1 MIFTTYIKFFFLM
14 TPFFSLLMFLILTK
28 NSLESRKKLA
38 LKTTLTISILVSILL
53 FFGNHIF
60 FMLGITLEAFRVG
73 AGALL
78 FITAI
83 SLINGPLPSEPLE
96 DINSSIVVPLAI
108 PITIGPGTIGAIL
121 VMGASLEETSEVL
134 KGWLALYL
142 AVFSI
147 GLLLYFANEI
157 EKVTKKS
164 GLIVLSKITG
174 LVLAALSAQMVLS
187 GIKGFFEI

>member
-1 MIFTTYIKFFFLM
+1 IFTTYIKFFFLM

>member
-1 MIFTTYIKFFFLM
+1 
-14 TPFFSLLMFLILTK
+14 
-28 NSLESRKKLA
+28 
-38 LKTTLTISILVSILL
+38 
-53 FFGNHIF
+53 
-60 FMLGITLEAFRVG
+60 
-73 AGALL
+73 
-78 FITAI
+78 
-83 SLINGPLPSEPLE
+83 
-96 DINSSIVVPLAI
+96 
-108 PITIGPGTIGAIL
+108 
-121 VMGASLEETSEVL
+121 MGASLEETSEVL
-134 KGWLALYL
+134 KGCLALNL

>member
-1 MIFTTYIKFFFLM
+1 M

-83 SLINGPLPSEPLE
+83 SLINGPLPSEQLE

-134 KGWLALYL
+134 IGWLALYL

>member
-1 MIFTTYIKFFFLM
+1 M

-96 DINSSIVVPLAI
+96 EINS
-108 PITIGPGTIGAIL
+108 
-121 VMGASLEETSEVL
+121 
-134 KGWLALYL
+134 
-142 AVFSI
+142 
-147 GLLLYFANEI
+147 
-157 EKVTKKS
+157 
-164 GLIVLSKITG
+164 
-174 LVLAALSAQMVLS
+174 
-187 GIKGFFEI
+187 